1 MQCFVGEEAR
11 RRRRIE
17 ETVVSVFEG
26 WDYEEII
33 PPLFDYADVFAGE
46 ALAPKTYSFVGRDG
60 NVLALRPDFTSL
72 LAKIAAG
79 RLRDRKAPLRL
90 YYSGEVVRYEPVKAG
105 RQSELHQMGLEHL
118 GGEARAAD
126 AEVLAIA
133 AECLE
138 RLGARGLVLA
148 LGHVGVFNGL
158 VEGAGLDAERLE
170 ALRERVESKDPAGV
184 RRALEGPAL
193 PAPTAAALERLTA
206 MAGGLEI
213 LDEAARAFASCAA
226 ARPRRSDELR
236 AVAGALRTAGLADRL
251 AVDLGEVRG
260 LDYYTGLVFRV
271 FAPGLGFEVGGG
283 GRYDTLLARFGR
295 PLPAVGFMLGLDRVA
310 LLLERQGAA
319 PEAAPSPAVNVHG
332 EDLGA
337 ALAEA
342 RARRASGTRVRFGNG
357 GARMSLTVALSKGKL
372 LAGTEALFR
381 RAGLPFP
388 DGEGRRLVVEAGD
401 LRFLFVK
408 DMDVPTYVEYGVA
421 DCGVAGRD
429 VLLETGADVLEPLDL
444 GFGRCR
450 LVVASPAGSGFA
462 PDRSATTRVASKYAR
477 VAAAHFLGRGL
488 AVEVVR
494 LAGSVEI
501 APGPGPRGLHRGRG
515 RDRPHARRER
525 PRGDR
530 DGGRVV
536 GPPRRQ
542 PRELPRPAR
551 RGAGPRGDAAEG
563 RRDEDRRPTAGPAW
577 RRWLAGAAAVE
588 RAPAGGRCA
597 RRRGSSARCGA
608 GATTRSCASPRASTA

>member
-1 MQCFVGEEAR
+1 MNGTHRLAQVPPGVQCFVGEEAR
-11 RRRRIE
+11 RRRLVE
-17 ETVVSVFEG
+17 EKVVSVFEG

-33 PPLFDYADVFAGE
+33 PPLFDYADVFTGE

-118 GGEARAAD
+118 GGAARAAD

-138 RLGARGLVLA
+138 RLGVRGWVLA

-158 VEGAGLDAERLE
+158 VEGSGLDGERLE

-184 RRALEGPAL
+184 RRALEGAAL
-193 PAPTAAALERLTA
+193 PAPNAAALERLTA
-206 MAGGLEI
+206 MAGGLET
-213 LDEAARAFASCAA
+213 LDEASRAFAFCAPAA
-226 ARPRRSDELR
+226 AAVDELS
-236 AVAGALRTAGLADRL
+236 AVAAALRAAGLADRL

-295 PLPAVGFMLGLDRVA
+295 PLPAVGFMLGLDRVV

-319 PEAAPSPAVNVHG
+319 PRAAPAPAVKVHG

-342 RARRASGTRVRFGNG
+342 RERRARGARVRFGNG
-357 GARMSLTVALSKGKL
+357 GAR
-372 LAGTEALFR
+372 
-381 RAGLPFP
+381 
-388 DGEGRRLVVEAGD
+388 
-401 LRFLFVK
+401 
-408 DMDVPTYVEYGVA
+408 
-421 DCGVAGRD
+421 
-429 VLLETGADVLEPLDL
+429 
-444 GFGRCR
+444 
-450 LVVASPAGSGFA
+450 
-462 PDRSATTRVASKYAR
+462 
-477 VAAAHFLGRGL
+477 
-488 AVEVVR
+488 
-494 LAGSVEI
+494 
-501 APGPGPRGLHRGRG
+501 
-515 RDRPHARRER
+515 
-525 PRGDR
+525 
-530 DGGRVV
+530 
-536 GPPRRQ
+536 
-542 PRELPRPAR
+542 
-551 RGAGPRGDAAEG
+551 
-563 RRDEDRRPTAGPAW
+563 
-577 RRWLAGAAAVE
+577 
-588 RAPAGGRCA
+588 
-597 RRRGSSARCGA
+597 
-608 GATTRSCASPRASTA
+608 